1 MSGYL
6 DSTNDKGSSRQYA
19 ENDRLSFMQT
29 AQRDKIVGLW
39 AAGLFGYKGDDALRY
54 ATEVIFSDLE
64 EPGDEDI
71 IRKLMTDF
79 DYHGIPVTR
88 RDIEDQLL
96 SAEQIVSKS

>member
-1 MSGYL
+1 MSGCL

-29 AQRDKIVGLW
+29 AKRDKIVGLW

-71 IRKLMTDF
+71 IRKLMADF